1 MEKWYEL
8 EIEAIE
14 EYLVTNITT
23 GLPQEQVDDRQQE
36 YGKNVFETKKKT
48 SLVRRILHQLR
59 DVSTIVLLVAAALSF
74 LLAFKEGSGF
84 IEPIIILAI
93 VILNVTLAI
102 TQEGKAEKALE
113 SLAEMNSPT
122 CIVFRDDIRKTIDTS
137 EVVIGDIIIL
147 ETGSIVPADARL
159 IESFGL
165 SCDESFLTGE
175 SEPVEKDAT
184 ISISGTASV
193 GDQSN
198 MVFSGCIVSTGHG
211 QAIATATGMDTQ
223 MGQIASHLHNTETLK
238 TPLQLR
244 LDSLGRII
252 SWIAIASALFLLAIG
267 LRGGTDFGTMI
278 MIAISMAVAA
288 VPETLS
294 LIVTLSLT
302 NGVQKMVTKNALIR
316 KLPTV
321 ETLGNTSVICSDKTG
336 TLTQNRMTIKQLWRY
351 GTPQISSDDN
361 FGRKEEE
368 LLIMLALASNAT
380 IDKNEEGKTEYIGN
394 ATEVAIMQLLSKKGL
409 EKSALEDRYPKVAE
423 IPFSSERKRMSVVLK
438 ETNGYLIITK
448 GALDRLPLEEMSNQK
463 YQEIMA
469 IHDSY
474 AKKALRVIAV
484 AIRYVKKLPDESELE
499 KLEKNMSF
507 VGLIGLIDPPRPQAA
522 EAIEKAKKAGIQT
535 VMITGDHAT
544 TASAIAEEIGILSE
558 GKKVLTGS
566 ELSHM
571 SEQELND
578 TVKNYAVYAR
588 VSPEDKIRIVKA
600 WQENGD
606 VVAMTGDGV
615 NDAPALKVAD
625 VGISM
630 GITGTEV
637 AKNASDMVLTDDNFA
652 TIVEAV
658 SVGRNV
664 YENIKKTICFLLV
677 CNLSEI
683 VIMLF
688 AQMAGWGI
696 VLTPI
701 MLLLIN
707 LLGDGIP
714 GLQLAKEVSDEDIM
728 AKKPVKRNQ
737 GLFTADML
745 RLILRQTVSCSV
757 VSLLAFYIGSFI
769 NVSNIIS
776 ASLDIGQTM
785 AFLTIGWTSILHIF
799 NVRSKKSVFETKLSN
814 NKPLTMSAI
823 AMVVVFGLLVATP
836 IGNIFGLTHIG
847 FVHWLI
853 VIGLSVLPTLS
864 HELGRVADNNP
875 HSIRRRT
882 YNYIKR

>member
-1 MEKWYEL
+1 MKKWYEL
-8 EIEAIE
+8 ELETIE

-84 IEPIIILAI
+84 IEPIVILAI

-122 CIVFRDDIRKTIDTS
+122 CTVFRDDIRKTIDTS
-137 EVVIGDIIIL
+137 EIVIGDIIIL

-165 SCDESFLTGE
+165 SCDESSLTGE
-175 SEPVEKDAT
+175 SEPAEKDAT

-193 GDQSN
+193 GDQNN

-211 QAIATATGMDTQ
+211 TAIVSATGMNTQ

-316 KLPTV
+316 KLSAV

-351 GTPQISSDDN
+351 GTPQISGDDN

-368 LLIMLALASNAT
+368 LLTMLALASNAT

-409 EKSALEDRYPKVAE
+409 EKSSLEERYPKVAE

-448 GALDRLPLEEMSNQK
+448 GALDRLPLEEMPNQK
-463 YQEIMA
+463 QQEIMA
-469 IHDSY
+469 VHDSY

-499 KLEKNMSF
+499 KLEQNMSF

-615 NDAPALKVAD
+615 NDAPALKAAD

-757 VSLLAFYIGSFI
+757 VSLLAFYIGSFVD
-769 NVSNIIS
+769 VSNIMS

-814 NKPLTMSAI
+814 NKPLTTSAI
-823 AMVVVFGLLVATP
+823 AMIVVFGLLVATP
-836 IGNIFGLTHIG
+836 IGNIFGLTPIG

-853 VIGLSVLPTLS
+853 VIVLSILPTLS
-864 HELGRVADNNP
+864 HELGRIADSNP

>member
-8 EIEAIE
+8 EIETIE

-36 YGKNVFETKKKT
+36 YGKNVFKTKKKT

-74 LLAFKEGSGF
+74 LLAFKEGSSF
-84 IEPIIILAI
+84 IEPTVILAI
-93 VILNVTLAI
+93 VVLNVTLAI
-102 TQEGKAEKALE
+102 TQEGKAEKSLE
-113 SLAEMNSPT
+113 ALAEMNSPNCT
-122 CIVFRDDIRKTIDTS
+122 VFRDDIRKTIDTS

-165 SCDESFLTGE
+165 SCDELSLTGE

-211 QAIATATGMDTQ
+211 TAIVTAIGMDTQ

-238 TPLQLR
+238 TPLQVR
-244 LDSLGRII
+244 LDSLGRVI

-267 LRGGTDFGTMI
+267 LRGGADFGTMI

-316 KLPTV
+316 KLPAV

-336 TLTQNRMTIKQLWRY
+336 TLTQNRMTIKHLWRY

-368 LLIMLALASNAT
+368 LVTMLALASNAT

-409 EKSALEDRYPKVAE
+409 EKSTLEDRYPKVAE
-423 IPFSSERKRMSVVLK
+423 IPFSSERKRMSVILK

-469 IHDSY
+469 VHDSY

-484 AIRYVKKLPDESELE
+484 AIRYVKKLPDENELE
-499 KLEKNMSF
+499 KLEQNMSF

-558 GKKVLTGS
+558 GKKILTGS

-615 NDAPALKVAD
+615 NDAPALKAAD

-728 AKKPVKRNQ
+728 AKKPIKRNQ

-769 NVSNIIS
+769 DVSNIMS

-799 NVRSKKSVFETKLSN
+799 NVRSKKSVFETTLSN

-823 AMVVVFGLLVATP
+823 AMIVVFGLLVATP

-853 VIGLSVLPTLS
+853 VIVLSILPTLS